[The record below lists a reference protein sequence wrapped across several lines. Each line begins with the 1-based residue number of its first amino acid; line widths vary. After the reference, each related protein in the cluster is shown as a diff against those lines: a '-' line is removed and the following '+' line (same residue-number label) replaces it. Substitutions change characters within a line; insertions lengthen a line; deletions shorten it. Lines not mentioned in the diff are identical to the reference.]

1 MTHRRSHSSWDLL
14 PRTPSLAGPSSC
26 SATPRCLPSSTTLRA
41 TSWVNPPPQPVRRH
55 WHLQPPTCATAALP
69 LRELMPKPSA
79 CVLVARAALHL
90 WFLIQLPSMWDVVA
104 GGWVWPLA
112 FASSVPL
119 LFKVRRSG
127 AFISRRLGPS
137 GRGGHS
143 LSMVHRVA
151 PCCTVLHRVAPC
163 CNVLLMVRCRP
174 AS

>member
-1 MTHRRSHSSWDLL
+1 M
-14 PRTPSLAGPSSC
+14 
-26 SATPRCLPSSTTLRA
+26 
-41 TSWVNPPPQPVRRH
+41 
-55 WHLQPPTCATAALP
+55 
-69 LRELMPKPSA
+69 
-79 CVLVARAALHL
+79 LVARAALHL

-143 LSMVHRVA
+143 LSMVHCVVDGA
-151 PCCTVLHRVAPC
+151 LCCTVLQRVATWC
-163 CNVLLMVRCRP
+163 DVALLARLPEHAR
-174 AS
+174 AALK

>member
-1 MTHRRSHSSWDLL
+1 M
-14 PRTPSLAGPSSC
+14 
-26 SATPRCLPSSTTLRA
+26 
-41 TSWVNPPPQPVRRH
+41 
-55 WHLQPPTCATAALP
+55 
-69 LRELMPKPSA
+69 
-79 CVLVARAALHL
+79 LVARAALHL

-143 LSMVHRVA
+143 LSMVQRVA
-151 PCCTVLHRVAPC
+151 TCCTVSCNVVQRGAPC
-163 CNVLLMVRCRP
+163 CNVVAYGVQRTCVDS
-174 AS
+174 ASNFFLSTCELAR